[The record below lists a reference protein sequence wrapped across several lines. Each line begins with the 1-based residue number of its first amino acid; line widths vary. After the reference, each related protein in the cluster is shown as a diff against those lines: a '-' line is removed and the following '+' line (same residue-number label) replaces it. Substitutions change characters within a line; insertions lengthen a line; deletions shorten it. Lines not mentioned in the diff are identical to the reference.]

1 MKLPSR
7 VTLRKPACQVLG
19 LRGDAYVN
27 DILCINRRIS
37 DVYVSRKSEL
47 SWLKWHVCERS

>member
-27 DILCINRRIS
+27 DINRRIS
-37 DVYVSRKSEL
+37 DVYVSRENEL
-47 SWLKWHVCERS
+47 